1 MEEEDESMVQQEVE
15 ISMEEIAFEEDQF
28 AFEPTD
34 GEKLDVYN
42 EKRVYQAEMTQNSKM
57 VLEATR
63 QSQEMLLKQ
72 VTQGKEKSDISM
84 TEIQFEE
91 SDQETFEPTEG
102 ENMEVHNE
110 TRINHAAMSSN
121 SKA

>member
-1 MEEEDESMVQQEVE
+1 
-15 ISMEEIAFEEDQF
+15 MEEIAFEEDQF

-91 SDQETFEPTEG
+91 SD
-102 ENMEVHNE
+102 
-110 TRINHAAMSSN
+110 
-121 SKA
+121 

>member
-1 MEEEDESMVQQEVE
+1 
-15 ISMEEIAFEEDQF
+15 
-28 AFEPTD
+28 
-34 GEKLDVYN
+34 
-42 EKRVYQAEMTQNSKM
+42 
-57 VLEATR
+57 
-63 QSQEMLLKQ
+63 MLMKQ

-102 ENMEVHNE
+102 DNMEVHNE
-110 TRINHAAMSSN
+110 KRINFAAMSSN